1 MRIEEVKVGD
11 ILVSGCFGYR
21 VIEVNIDKE
30 IVHVQTAY
38 RLDMRGKIVEEK
50 KNGKH
55 CRVSPVCFARKYF
68 GKAVVL

>member
-11 ILVSGCFGYR
+11 ILVAGYFGYR
-21 VIEVNIDKE
+21 VVEVNVDRR

-38 RLDMRGKIVEEK
+38 KLDRRGKIVEEK
-50 KNGKH
+50 KDGEH
-55 CRVSPVCFARKYF
+55 YRVSPACFARKYF